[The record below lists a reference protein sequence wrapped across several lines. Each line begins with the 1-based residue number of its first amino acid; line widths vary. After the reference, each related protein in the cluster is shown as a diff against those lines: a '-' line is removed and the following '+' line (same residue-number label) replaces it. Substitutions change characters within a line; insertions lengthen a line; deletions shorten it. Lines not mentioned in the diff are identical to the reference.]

1 MSKAEEF
8 KKKIK
13 EANDMWELRH
23 IPVHMNISMQDIL
36 DAFDEKDREIK
47 RLKRALYKACAN
59 WAHIAVAFFSSYE
72 TKERWNKMERWCLY
86 MAKFLRG
93 QDGK

>member
-1 MSKAEEF
+1 MSKAEEL
-8 KKKIK
+8 KKKIN
-13 EANDMWELRH
+13 EANNMWKLQLR
-23 IPVHMNISMQDIL
+23 PVIMDINMQDIL
-36 DAFDEKDREIK
+36 DAFDEKDMEIK
-47 RLKRALYKACAN
+47 RLNRALYKACAN

-72 TKERWNKMERWCLY
+72 TKERWNKMERRCLY